1 MTDTWGIPGTTF
13 LAYYVGTMAAIVV
26 LAAIHRR
33 ILFRGPRDVRV
44 DNLNPQQVAYLSGGE
59 RLAVYAAMGGLRTA
73 GTIGTGPG
81 RALVET
87 GPLPP
92 GATALDNALDN
103 AARRGVRARDL
114 HNDFMVVS
122 ALDQIRDNL
131 ERLGL
136 TVSPAQRREAR
147 IWGVVAGAVTLIG
160 TLRLIAGV
168 SNDKP
173 VTYLFICLVVSAFIT
188 IALLRIKRRATNSAV
203 HALRTLRKSH
213 DHLRPNQSPAYA
225 TYGVA
230 GSAMGVALFGSA
242 SLYAIDPAFAAEAEV
257 TRVAAYGYGDGGATA
272 GATGGSSCASCGGG
286 GGGGGGGCG
295 GGGCGG

>member
-1 MTDTWGIPGTTF
+1 MTNTWGIPGTTF
-13 LAYYVGTMAAIVV
+13 LAYYIGTMAAIVV

-33 ILFRGPRDVRV
+33 ILFRGPRDVHV

-81 RALVET
+81 GTLVET

-103 AARRGVRARDL
+103 AARRGVRAREL
-114 HNDFMVVS
+114 HDDFMVVS
-122 ALDQIRDNL
+122 ALDQIRDGL

-147 IWGVVAGAVTLIG
+147 IWGFVAGAVTLIG
-160 TLRLIAGV
+160 AARLVIGV
-168 SNDKP
+168 ANDKP
-173 VTYLFICLVVSAFIT
+173 VGYLFVCLVVSVVIT
-188 IALLRIKRRATNSAV
+188 IALLRVKRRATNSAV
-203 HALRTLRKSH
+203 RALRTLRRSH
-213 DHLRPNQSPAYA
+213 DHLKPSQSPAYA

-272 GATGGSSCASCGGG
+272 GATGSASGCSTGSC
-286 GGGGGGGCG
+286 GGGGGCG